1 MLVSFDIG
9 NVRPIWIHHQI
20 LGNLMRF
27 WAILDDFRKIAG
39 KWKLEKTKS
48 AENYKICYFQRQGC
62 CSIFQNPCSTSIHFH
77 FHLIWRGFH
86 MFRASTKAKNSFLKE
101 ILQETGKSPLL
112 KESFLKGGS
121 WRKLRGEREDSQRI
135 MRNLALQ
142 SHCHRR
148 LKKKIKFTILGQL
161 QPNGSLR
168 CRCRLVFYCL
178 WTGL

>member
-1 MLVSFDIG
+1 
-9 NVRPIWIHHQI
+9 
-20 LGNLMRF
+20 
-27 WAILDDFRKIAG
+27 
-39 KWKLEKTKS
+39 
-48 AENYKICYFQRQGC
+48 
-62 CSIFQNPCSTSIHFH
+62 
-77 FHLIWRGFH
+77 

-161 QPNGSLR
+161 QPLLLSVDWFVIVAGMQKYLTWKEFLDPRPLNFSKFSPHTFHLEKKIE
-168 CRCRLVFYCL
+168 VFLISFPRTQGKKSQGVEKREWHWHSHMLC
-178 WTGL
+178 